1 MNHYSYGPGFAIY
14 GWSPMVKR
22 LIIINCAVFLFGS
35 ILALIDPAL
44 LYRFLNFFGLVPVL
58 VVNQLHFWQLFTYM
72 FLHGGFFHLLFN
84 MFVLLMFG
92 SEIERMWGKREFLR
106 YYFITGVGAAIV
118 YSLATFI
125 IPSLNPTI
133 PTIGASGAIFGILVA
148 FAMLFPNRLI
158 YLYFLFPIKAKHL
171 VILFVVLELWATI
184 TYSDSGIANVA
195 HLGGML
201 VGYAY
206 IRGNWNIDLF
216 FDRLKEKARKSKF
229 KIRVVDDEDDGWFDD
244 ERDDREEEEV
254 NRILDKI
261 LSEGIDSLTD
271 DERRILDRAGKGFR
285 QNR

>member
-1 MNHYSYGPGFAIY
+1 
-14 GWSPMVKR
+14 
-22 LIIINCAVFLFGS
+22 
-35 ILALIDPAL
+35 
-44 LYRFLNFFGLVPVL
+44 
-58 VVNQLHFWQLFTYM
+58 
-72 FLHGGFFHLLFN
+72 
-84 MFVLLMFG
+84 
-92 SEIERMWGKREFLR
+92 
-106 YYFITGVGAAIV
+106 
-118 YSLATFI
+118 
-125 IPSLNPTI
+125 
-133 PTIGASGAIFGILVA
+133 VA

-244 ERDDREEEEV
+244 ERDDHEEEEV